1 MCLLTKAEDYIKPP
15 AHAIVR
21 LFNMCFDTYSA
32 VIYRDLGDDNYK
44 HRVSHLYSPL
54 FSNWNIVQ
62 HSNLDFVSIAKIEV
76 LSILQ

>member
-32 VIYRDLGDDNYK
+32 VIYRELGGGNYK
-44 HRVSHLYSPL
+44 HRVSDLYSPL
-54 FSNWNIVQ
+54 FSN
-62 HSNLDFVSIAKIEV
+62 
-76 LSILQ
+76 